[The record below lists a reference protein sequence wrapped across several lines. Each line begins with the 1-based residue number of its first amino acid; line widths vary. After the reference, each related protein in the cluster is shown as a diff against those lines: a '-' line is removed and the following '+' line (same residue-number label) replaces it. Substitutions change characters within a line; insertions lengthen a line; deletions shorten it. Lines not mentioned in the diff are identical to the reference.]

1 MAAFQTPT
9 AFRLRDAAVAL
20 AATDASAFN
29 STDFLVQTLTTT
41 AAATVDVLKNKQPP
55 HSQHPPLANLI
66 LLVFEAVL
74 EVVCISLP
82 GYIIARQGM
91 FDVGNQKFV
100 ANLNVSLFTPC
111 LIFTKLA
118 SQLTVD
124 KLAELAIIPAIFV
137 IMTAVSYLGSVLV
150 ARAFGFRRRA
160 RNFVIAMGVFG
171 NSNSLPISLV
181 MSLAFTLKGLHWDKL
196 PGDYDNDVAA
206 RGILYLLIFQQLGQ
220 LVRWS
225 WGYHIL
231 LAPANTYTVEE
242 GGTMGSDEDA
252 DHEPNGD
259 IPNGRPTGRFLD
271 DLDRYTDDPAP
282 IISRTESIDSES
294 EWDSDVETGTRR
306 RPTDP
311 FRRPTFSEYEGLSSP
326 AGERPPYIIGRPITG
341 MTRRNSSNIRSH
353 PDRLTRP
360 SPEDLPEPQ
369 LQPQQPPAR
378 LDSVEEALGYHT
390 EGSAGRS
397 STAVSVSA
405 SAASSPMASRPDSPT
420 RARLAHRN
428 SKVITSFPEPDEAAL
443 ISPSSSKTNL
453 LKNVPVVRRK
463 MSRSLAEATKHLPKA
478 PAWSRKPVGFVRRFL
493 LGLWS
498 FMNPPLWAMLAAL
511 LVASVP
517 ALQKV
522 FFTPGTF
529 IESSVTRAVKQSGNV
544 AVPLILV
551 VLGANL
557 AGNTSSRPASFS
569 AAAAHHHKAT
579 ARHERKVLIAAL
591 VSRMVVPT
599 LVMAP
604 LLALAAKFLPISLLG
619 DPIFVIVCFLLVG
632 APSALQLSQ
641 ICQLNGV
648 YEDVMARIL
657 FWSYVVV
664 ILPSTL
670 ILVICG
676 LEVLEWANA

>member
-1 MAAFQTPT
+1 MF
-9 AFRLRDAAVAL
+9 
-20 AATDASAFN
+20 DAS
-29 STDFLVQTLTTT
+29 
-41 AAATVDVLKNKQPP
+41 
-55 HSQHPPLANLI
+55 
-66 LLVFEAVL
+66 
-74 EVVCISLP
+74 
-82 GYIIARQGM
+82 
-91 FDVGNQKFV
+91 NQKFI

-137 IMTAVSYLGSVLV
+137 IMTAVSYLGSILV

-181 MSLAFTLKGLHWDKL
+181 MSLAFTLKGLHWDKF
-196 PGDYDNDVAA
+196 PSDHDNDVAA

-225 WGYHIL
+225 WGYHVL

-242 GGTMGSDEDA
+242 GGTMGIDEEA
-252 DHEPNGD
+252 DQGLNGE
-259 IPNGRPTGRFLD
+259 IRNGRPTERFLD
-271 DLDRYTDDPAP
+271 EPERYTDDPAP

-294 EWDSDVETGTRR
+294 EWDSDIETGARR
-306 RPTDP
+306 KPTDP
-311 FRRPTFSEYEGLSSP
+311 FRRPTFTEYEGLKSP
-326 AGERPPYIIGRPITG
+326 TGERPPFIGRPITG

-353 PDRLTRP
+353 PDRLSRP
-360 SPEDLPEPQ
+360 LPEEPVKP
-369 LQPQQPPAR
+369 QPQDRQPQ
-378 LDSVEEALGYHT
+378 LDSVEEAFGYPS
-390 EGSAGRS
+390 EGSASAGRS
-397 STAVSVSA
+397 STAVSANA
-405 SAASSPMASRPDSPT
+405 SADTSPMASRPDSPT

-428 SKVITSFPEPDEAAL
+428 SRVITSFPEPNEAAV
-443 ISPSSSKTNL
+443 ISPASSKTNL

-463 MSRSLAEATKHLPKA
+463 MSRSLAEATKRLPRA
-478 PAWSRKPVGFVRRFL
+478 PAWSRKPVGFIRRFL
-493 LGLWS
+493 MGLWS

-517 ALQKV
+517 ALQKL

-529 IESSVTRAVKQSGNV
+529 IENSVTRAVKQSGNV

-557 AGNTSSRPASFS
+557 AGNTSALPASS
-569 AAAAHHHKAT
+569 SRAAAHHHKAT

-599 LVMAP
+599 IVMAP
-604 LLALAAKFLPISLLG
+604 LLALAAKFLPISLMG
-619 DPIFVIVCFLLVG
+619 DPIFIIVCFLLVG

-641 ICQLNGV
+641 ICQLNEV